1 VGHKQLAKHIERFAL
16 NQTHGLMTLG
26 SNRHQDECID
36 LCRLDAGNKFGD
48 RFCDQADNVVNIAE
62 AVIRLRQLAD
72 NALFFQVNEALK
84 GKDDVEVLLRQ
95 AVIVVGMGIP

>member
-1 VGHKQLAKHIERFAL
+1 
-16 NQTHGLMTLG
+16 MTLG

-36 LCRLDAGNKFGD
+36 LCRHDAGRKFGD